1 MSIQL
6 APSCRN
12 TPVVRT
18 RNAAICSLT
27 VYRSA
32 ISGCA
37 AIPVEPRCRGTDSAA
52 EGERDGLR
60 DDRYGPAFAF
70 LATTGMRRGE
80 ALGLRWDDLDLEGG
94 TAAIR
99 RASIAIDHK
108 PVVGATKSGRA
119 REIELDGMTVAILRQ
134 QWSRQAQE
142 RLLVGEGYSNE
153 NLLFCL
159 PDGRGFH
166 PERFSREFERKQATY
181 NRLHPS
187 APLPRLR
194 LHDLRHT
201 WATLALKAGEN
212 PKVVAERLGHSS
224 TNVTL
229 NTYSHVTKAMASN
242 AAENVAA
249 MIFGNGA

>member
-1 MSIQL
+1 
-6 APSCRN
+6 
-12 TPVVRT
+12 
-18 RNAAICSLT
+18 
-27 VYRSA
+27 
-32 ISGCA
+32 
-37 AIPVEPRCRGTDSAA
+37 
-52 EGERDGLR
+52 
-60 DDRYGPAFAF
+60 
-70 LATTGMRRGE
+70 MRRGE

-166 PERFSREFERKQATY
+166 PV
-181 NRLHPS
+181 NRPGSDGDSVVWVSH
-187 APLPRLR
+187 
-194 LHDLRHT
+194 
-201 WATLALKAGEN
+201 ATLG
-212 PKVVAERLGHSS
+212 
-224 TNVTL
+224 
-229 NTYSHVTKAMASN
+229 
-242 AAENVAA
+242 
-249 MIFGNGA
+249 

>member
-1 MSIQL
+1 
-6 APSCRN
+6 
-12 TPVVRT
+12 
-18 RNAAICSLT
+18 
-27 VYRSA
+27 
-32 ISGCA
+32 
-37 AIPVEPRCRGTDSAA
+37 
-52 EGERDGLR
+52 
-60 DDRYGPAFAF
+60 
-70 LATTGMRRGE
+70 MRRGE

-142 RLLVGEGYSNE
+142 RLLVG
-153 NLLFCL
+153 
-159 PDGRGFH
+159 RGFH

-187 APLPRLR
+187 APLPPLR

-201 WATLALKAGEN
+201 WATLALKAGEH

-229 NTYSHVTKAMASN
+229 NTYSYVTKAMASN